1 MSCFVL
7 LGSEVICFRAL
18 KRLVYE
24 ILLKA
29 RPEKLKFDLNLS
41 EFQVVRIP
49 IARKENYWPF
59 QLWSKPLDK
68 GPLTSQNFCCSLT
81 KFESAATSR
90 LPVLFSNIRSLINSS
105 TYLGEWRLR
114 GTGFSTKIFS
124 CKSFSGINLLKRS
137 FVPNFLGDPT

>member
-41 EFQVVRIP
+41 EF
-49 IARKENYWPF
+49 
-59 QLWSKPLDK
+59 
-68 GPLTSQNFCCSLT
+68 
-81 KFESAATSR
+81 
-90 LPVLFSNIRSLINSS
+90 
-105 TYLGEWRLR
+105 
-114 GTGFSTKIFS
+114 
-124 CKSFSGINLLKRS
+124 
-137 FVPNFLGDPT
+137 

>member
-7 LGSEVICFRAL
+7 LGSEVISFRAL

-49 IARKENYWPF
+49 IARKENYWLF

-68 GPLTSQNFCCSLT
+68 GPLTSQNFCCNLT

-90 LPVLFSNIRSLINSS
+90 LQALFSNIRFLINFS
-105 TYLGEWRLR
+105 TYLGE
-114 GTGFSTKIFS
+114 
-124 CKSFSGINLLKRS
+124 
-137 FVPNFLGDPT
+137 